1 MNKKV
6 LATLEYDAV
15 KAQLRPYLSTAAGEN
30 ELRNLLPTADANEMQ
45 AWLAETS
52 DAAKVLRWQG
62 ELIFLSWLM
71 LSHTCNVYVSMQ
83 R

>member
-45 AWLAETS
+45 GITLA
-52 DAAKVLRWQG
+52 RG
-62 ELIFLSWLM
+62 
-71 LSHTCNVYVSMQ
+71 N
-83 R
+83 

>member
-6 LATLEYDAV
+6 LATLEYEAV

-45 AWLAETS
+45 TWLAETS
-52 DAAKVLRWQG
+52 DAAKVLR
-62 ELIFLSWLM
+62 
-71 LSHTCNVYVSMQ
+71 
-83 R
+83 